1 MYSCARS
8 QPGYVSNSLVYQRLA
23 QLRQEA
29 DHAVERAEA
38 AEAKNKKLEQEIL
51 SKEQDIQ
58 SLNHRLTTAEGELD
72 KAEGELKEAK
82 SARAEHE
89 SSKEANDSSQR
100 KIQLLEE
107 ELDNAEKNLKETV
120 ERCVSAADYTTPPA
134 VNRFFVAYPSRL
146 RQIDLKAEHFE
157 RQVQRLEQERDV
169 WEKKYEVWRVNQ
181 LAFPPHTLSIYRNF
195 KPSTRTPRESSTSL
209 SPAWKGY
216 DRVMIHVLPFVR
228 ATLRLRWPSDVCI

>member
-1 MYSCARS
+1 M
-8 QPGYVSNSLVYQRLA
+8 A

-38 AEAKNKKLEQEIL
+38 AEAKNKKLEQEL
-51 SKEQDIQ
+51 LNKEQDIQ
-58 SLNHRLTTAEGELD
+58 SLNHRLTTAEAELD

-107 ELDNAEKNLKETV
+107 VLDNAEKNLKETV
-120 ERCVSAADYTTPPA
+120 ERCVSTADHTTPP
-134 VNRFFVAYPSRL
+134 VDRFFVLYPSRL

-157 RQVQRLEQERDV
+157 RQVQRLEQERDA
-169 WEKKYEVWRVNQ
+169 WEKKYEVRKVGQ
-181 LAFPPHTLSIYRNF
+181 SAFPPHTLSIYRNS
-195 KPSTRTPRESSTSL
+195 KRSTRTPRESSTSL

-216 DRVMIHVLPFVR
+216 DHAVPHVPSSVR
-228 ATLRLRWPSDVCI
+228 ATLRLR